1 MNIYKISSS
10 NIIIIIINYSYYLF
24 ILLPSLSLSPTAPV
38 FTALSLPAKSTKLIL
53 DTFSPLTPLFE
64 SVNVCVRMTENTA
77 CERELSEFIFV
88 AATVLDLLPSAIRL
102 SMSCKIVRLA
112 LSIFSCYRYRF
123 SLQREKSWIDS
134 GSVRTDSVKGNFWTR
149 VTWNRGFRSL
159 WKCWE
164 IRVIGLGNS
173 ADGMYGLMMVTGW
186 PGMLCKW
193 FLRFSLVGKFNWDWT
208 VTFVWSC
215 NLLGKDFSFNGE
227 HSVIIVSKNVI
238 SEGKNWLSMIFKM
251 HYQSLLY

>member
-1 MNIYKISSS
+1 MNTYKISSS

-102 SMSCKIVRLA
+102 SMSCKIVRSFVRLA
-112 LSIFSCYRYRF
+112 LSIFSRYRYRF
-123 SLQREKSWIDS
+123 SLQREKSWIDP
-134 GSVRTDSVKGNFWTR
+134 GSV
-149 VTWNRGFRSL
+149 
-159 WKCWE
+159 
-164 IRVIGLGNS
+164 
-173 ADGMYGLMMVTGW
+173 
-186 PGMLCKW
+186 
-193 FLRFSLVGKFNWDWT
+193 
-208 VTFVWSC
+208 
-215 NLLGKDFSFNGE
+215 
-227 HSVIIVSKNVI
+227 
-238 SEGKNWLSMIFKM
+238 
-251 HYQSLLY
+251 

>member
-102 SMSCKIVRLA
+102 SMSCKIVRSFVRLA
-112 LSIFSCYRYRF
+112 LSIFSRYRYRF
-123 SLQREKSWIDS
+123 SLQREKSWIDP
-134 GSVRTDSVKGNFWTR
+134 GSV
-149 VTWNRGFRSL
+149 
-159 WKCWE
+159 
-164 IRVIGLGNS
+164 
-173 ADGMYGLMMVTGW
+173 
-186 PGMLCKW
+186 
-193 FLRFSLVGKFNWDWT
+193 
-208 VTFVWSC
+208 
-215 NLLGKDFSFNGE
+215 
-227 HSVIIVSKNVI
+227 
-238 SEGKNWLSMIFKM
+238 
-251 HYQSLLY
+251 

>member
-102 SMSCKIVRLA
+102 SMSCKMVRSFVRLA
-112 LSIFSCYRYRF
+112 LSIFSRYRYRF
-123 SLQREKSWIDS
+123 SLQREKSWIDP
-134 GSVRTDSVKGNFWTR
+134 GSV
-149 VTWNRGFRSL
+149 
-159 WKCWE
+159 
-164 IRVIGLGNS
+164 
-173 ADGMYGLMMVTGW
+173 
-186 PGMLCKW
+186 
-193 FLRFSLVGKFNWDWT
+193 
-208 VTFVWSC
+208 
-215 NLLGKDFSFNGE
+215 
-227 HSVIIVSKNVI
+227 
-238 SEGKNWLSMIFKM
+238 
-251 HYQSLLY
+251 